1 MKARRSLLAAAFSA
15 TLAVLAAGCTTE
27 LDAAQQPVQSSPA
40 TASPSPEA
48 PAPQTTKTAVDID
61 PAASVDDAI
70 SAWLAGEGIAYAGPC
85 DSTDGSDIGQYCSA
99 IADDRDTSVVAKVG
113 AASSQYDTWLLI
125 ERSADGWLVTQKAD
139 MQQSGEQTDETP
151 PF

>member
-1 MKARRSLLAAAFSA
+1 MKARRSLLAAALSA
-15 TLAVLAAGCTTE
+15 SLIVLATGCATE
-27 LDAAQQPVQSSPA
+27 SDSAQQPVQTNPA

-48 PAPQTTKTAVDID
+48 PSPQATQSAVDID
-61 PAASVDDAI
+61 PAASVDEAI

-99 IADDRDTSVVAKVG
+99 IADDRDASVVAKVG

-139 MQQSGEQTDETP
+139 MQQSGEPTDETP